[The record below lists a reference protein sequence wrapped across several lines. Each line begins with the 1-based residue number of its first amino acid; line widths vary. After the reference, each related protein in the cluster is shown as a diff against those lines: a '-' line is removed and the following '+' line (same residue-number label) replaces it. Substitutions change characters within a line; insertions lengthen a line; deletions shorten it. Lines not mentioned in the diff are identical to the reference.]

1 MTTSV
6 LVLVGSLRAASTNRS
21 LAEGLVEH
29 APEGASLRVFEGLG
43 ELPFYSDD
51 LEAAGAPASV
61 QALRAAVSEADALL
75 LVTPEYNGALPAVLA
90 NAIDWISR
98 PFGNGAVKGVPSAV
112 VGTAL
117 GQYGGVWAQEIA
129 RRALGIAGASVLDEV
144 FLAVPGS
151 VKRYAE
157 LHPRE
162 DRDVV
167 EGAAKV
173 IGALVTAHEGAV
185 VPA

>member
-1 MTTSV
+1 VTTSV
-6 LVLVGSLRAASTNRS
+6 LVLVGSLRAASTNRA
-21 LAEGLVEH
+21 LADALVQH
-29 APEGASLRVFEGLG
+29 APEGAELTLFEGLG

-51 LEAAGAPASV
+51 LEAVGAPASV
-61 QALRAAVSEADALL
+61 RELREAVAAADTLL
-75 LVTPEYNGALPAVLA
+75 LVTPEYNGSVPAVLA

-98 PFGNGAVKGVPSAV
+98 PFGAGAVKGVPSAV

-117 GQYGGVWAQEIA
+117 GQYGGVWAQEVA

-157 LHPRE
+157 LHPRDDE
-162 DRDVV
+162 DVV
-167 EGAAKV
+167 AGAAAV
-173 IGALVTAHEGAV
+173 IGALVAAHEGAA